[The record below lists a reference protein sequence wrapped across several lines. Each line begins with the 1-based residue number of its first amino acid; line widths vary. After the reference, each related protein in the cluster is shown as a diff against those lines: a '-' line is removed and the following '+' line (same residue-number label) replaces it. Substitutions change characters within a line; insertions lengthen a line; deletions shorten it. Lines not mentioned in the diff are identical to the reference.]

1 MSFEKLLIIT
11 TNTINL
17 IFYNKIFYIIYK
29 YIVRK
34 FKIFISSI
42 VNCRSHE
49 LHKTLYME
57 YHILATMIIIIT
69 TKKMCNFQIGQWFWK
84 KKNTL
89 HFWYFFTLSSI
100 LCEHLSR
107 RKLDK
112 IESTRSGQF
121 SSSTENSSPK
131 GSSYADDLQMDER
144 KLYSW
149 EARFNGH
156 GSR

>member
-1 MSFEKLLIIT
+1 M
-11 TNTINL
+11 
-17 IFYNKIFYIIYK
+17 
-29 YIVRK
+29 
-34 FKIFISSI
+34 
-42 VNCRSHE
+42 
-49 LHKTLYME
+49 
-57 YHILATMIIIIT
+57 IL
-69 TKKMCNFQIGQWFWK
+69 K
-84 KKNTL
+84 KKNTF

>member
-1 MSFEKLLIIT
+1 M
-11 TNTINL
+11 
-17 IFYNKIFYIIYK
+17 
-29 YIVRK
+29 
-34 FKIFISSI
+34 
-42 VNCRSHE
+42 
-49 LHKTLYME
+49 
-57 YHILATMIIIIT
+57 IL
-69 TKKMCNFQIGQWFWK
+69 K
-84 KKNTL
+84 KKNIL

-121 SSSTENSSPK
+121 SSSKFSPK